1 MDLFFQG
8 MPYLR
13 AEVKATDKG
22 PDPHTNYLNITLYR
36 DNNALPPTWQPVNN
50 QDIDNYI
57 MKIQEDVGPSN
68 QLDTIFSVSEE
79 LVVDFILPTGEFPE
93 NNLNAQFETVRVSDK
108 SMRIRK
114 KQRKTV
120 GGKDPLKYIKLRSKV
135 N

>member
-1 MDLFFQG
+1 
-8 MPYLR
+8 MPFLR

-22 PDPHTNYLNITLYR
+22 PEPHTNYLNITLNR
-36 DNNALPPTWQPVNN
+36 DNNALPPSWQPVNN

-79 LVVDFILPTGEFPE
+79 LEVDFILPTGKFPE
-93 NNLNAQFETVRVSDK
+93 NNLNAQFETVRASKNSV
-108 SMRIRK
+108 RIRK
-114 KQRKTV
+114 KQRKRV

>member
-1 MDLFFQG
+1 M
-8 MPYLR
+8 
-13 AEVKATDKG
+13 KATDKG

-50 QDIDNYI
+50 QDIDKYI

-79 LVVDFILPTGEFPE
+79 LEVDFILPTGEFPE
-93 NNLNAQFETVRVSDK
+93 NNLNAQFETVRVSDN